1 MDPGIDS
8 HAAAVPREEGALLR
22 LTLANERAMLESARL
37 AVVDFLTG
45 RRLSAR
51 TVFGVELILEEVLTN
66 MIKYAFS
73 DGARH
78 MIDVSVQIDPDQVV
92 MQFEDGGLAFDPLRA
107 TAPATPP
114 TSLDNVVPG
123 GLGFGAVA
131 QVRQDCCV
139 RAARQPQPPHCRC
152 RARPRP
158 MKRTRQHA
166 CPRAFGC

>member
-22 LTLANERAMLESARL
+22 LTLANERAMLESTRL

-123 GLGFGAVA
+123 GLGLVLLRKFAKTVAYERRDSRNRLTVAVA
-131 QVRQDCCV
+131 RDQD
-139 RAARQPQPPHCRC
+139 R
-152 RARPRP
+152 
-158 MKRTRQHA
+158 
-166 CPRAFGC
+166 